1 MISQCGDGSAAID
14 LVSFE
19 SQFPDTDGVRE
30 HTVTLHYAAR
40 TVQEA
45 TAESTTTWSALQ
57 NPGVYTAPGQENVY
71 SAMVPVTNAANALL
85 EDVETAAAALRRYAD
100 EAAEIKTRYLTTV
113 KPEAQAFMAETAGDP
128 EWNTDRAMTDKQDRI
143 LASLTALTMELEE
156 TQRRCANTLGG
167 IWGGAT
173 YGAAD
178 ETGRAG
184 AGERAFGL
192 TSGAYEAMGEA
203 NLLSWGN
210 NAEWNYTGFKQGS
223 IPQGMM
229 FGFMDGAR
237 DTVEFAGSLL
247 FIRGAEKGQEAW
259 AGLGDLVVT
268 MGFATHFGPLGDT
281 ARAKLWD
288 MGGDAIGLDMWETD
302 PARAGGRNI
311 FDIATIL
318 IPGGLAAKAL
328 KVGDLGSVRPHTS
341 GHTPHRPAPSVQS
354 QTRQRAGIF
363 AGLQPSFAGIPD
375 TWLADSRTSVWR
387 NEAVDPDSRGSSGS
401 TGSSPGTPAGDGP
414 PQYGVRMPN
423 LNDPRPGYVG
433 RAPDMQPQVG
443 EAGVGGGTWSYT
455 DPREHGGPYQ
465 RFITGVDPVDGKWLE
480 YSMPVEKVTSM
491 SKGHVDFDGYIPD
504 PGPPPLHRFQ
514 ESKGY
519 YAWMANI
526 GGRFEKQLD
535 AWFEGQFSRQV
546 RALEDIPN
554 ARLEWNF
561 DDKSVADAFRKR
573 VMLDEDA
580 FEMLES
586 GRLTIN
592 WVPMP
597 KDG

>member
-1 MISQCGDGSAAID
+1 MIAQCGDGSAAID

-19 SQFPDTDGVRE
+19 AQFPDTDGVRD
-30 HTVTLHYAAR
+30 HTVTLLFAAR

-45 TAESTTTWSALQ
+45 TAESTTIWSALQ
-57 NPGVYTAPGQENVY
+57 NPGVYSAPGQENVY

-156 TQRRCANTLGG
+156 TQRRCANALGG
-167 IWGGAT
+167 MWGGAT

-192 TSGAYEAMGEA
+192 TGGAYEAMGEA

-268 MGFATHFGPLGDT
+268 MGFATHFGALGDT

-288 MGGDAIGLDMWETD
+288 MGGQAIGLDMWETD

-328 KVGDLGSVRPHTS
+328 KVGDLGSIRPHAP

-354 QTRQRAGIF
+354 QARQPAGIF

-375 TWLADSRTSVWR
+375 TWLADSKTSVWR

-401 TGSSPGTPAGDGP
+401 TGSSSGTPAGDGP

-443 EAGVGGGTWSYT
+443 EAGIGGGSWNYT
-455 DPREHGGPYQ
+455 AAQTHGGPYQ
-465 RFITGVDPVDGKWLE
+465 QFITGVEPVDGKWLE
-480 YSMPVEKVTSM
+480 YMAPVD
-491 SKGHVDFDGYIPD
+491 KGTPGSNGQVKFDGYIPD

-514 ESKGY
+514 EAKAN
-519 YAWMANI
+519 YAWMMGI
-526 GGRFEKQLD
+526 KDRFNEQLG
-535 AWFEGQFSRQV
+535 AWFQDQFRVQ
-546 RALEDIPN
+546 ALAIKDIPN
-554 ARLEWNF
+554 ARLEWSF
-561 DDKSVADAFRKR
+561 AEESVRDAFLRTALQDP
-573 VMLDEDA
+573 VA
-580 FEMLES
+580 SEMLAA
-586 GRLTIN
+586 GRLQIN

-597 KDG
+597 KNG